1 MAVRIIVVDE
11 QPTVRLHVREAMER
25 AHDLEVIGEATPG
38 SAAIAL
44 VAMVHPDIV
53 LVDVH
58 TSPATGLGMTRL
70 VRDRYPRVRVV
81 AVGEPDPLVQDEAV
95 RAGAWAFVPT
105 TSKGEDVARV
115 VRSVAQGSRR
125 GLVDLTAASQRAS
138 PR

>member
-11 QPTVRLHVREAMER
+11 QPMVRLHVRAAIDAAR
-25 AHDLEVIGEATPG
+25 DLEVVGEATPG
-38 SAAIAL
+38 TAAMAL

-58 TSPATGLGMTRL
+58 SSPATGLGMTRL
-70 VRDRYPRVRVV
+70 VHSRFPKVRVV
-81 AVGEPDPLVQDEAV
+81 AVGEPDPVVQDEAV
-95 RAGAWAFVPT
+95 RSGAWAFVPT
-105 TSKGEDVARV
+105 TWKGEDVAQV
-115 VRSVAQGSRR
+115 LRSVANGSSR

>member
-1 MAVRIIVVDE
+1 MAVKIIVVDD
-11 QPTVRLHVREAMER
+11 QPAVRLHVREAIDAAR
-25 AHDLEVIGEATPG
+25 DLEVIGEATFG

-58 TSPATGLGMTRL
+58 TSPATGLGLARL
-70 VRDRYPRVRVV
+70 VRDRFPRVRVV
-81 AVGEPDPLVQDEAV
+81 AVGHPDSQVQEEAS

-105 TSKGEDVARV
+105 SWTGEEVAHV
-115 VRSVAQGSRR
+115 VRSVARGSRR
-125 GLVDLTAASQRAS
+125 GMVDLTAASQRAS

>member
-1 MAVRIIVVDE
+1 MAVRIIVVDD
-11 QPTVRLHVREAMER
+11 QPSVRLLIR
-25 AHDLEVIGEATPG
+25 AAIDLAPDLEVVGEATSG
-38 SAAIAL
+38 SAAMAL
-44 VAMVHPDIV
+44 MAMVHPDVV

-58 TSPATGLGMTRL
+58 TSPATGLAMTKL
-70 VRDRYPRVRVV
+70 VRDRFPSVRVV
-81 AVGEPDPLVQDEAV
+81 ALGDLNSELHDDAV

-105 TSKGEDVARV
+105 TWNGEEVAHV

>member
-1 MAVRIIVVDE
+1 MAVKIIVVDD
-11 QPTVRLHVREAMER
+11 QPTVRLHVREAIEAAR
-25 AHDLEVIGEATPG
+25 DLEVIGEATPG

-58 TSPATGLGMTRL
+58 SSPATGLGMTRL
-70 VRDRYPRVRVV
+70 VRDRFPRVRVV
-81 AVGEPDPLVQDEAV
+81 AVGDPDSLVRDEAV

-105 TSKGEDVARV
+105 TWTGEEVAHV
-115 VRSVAQGSRR
+115 VRSVARGSRQ

>member
-1 MAVRIIVVDE
+1 MAVRIIVVDD
-11 QPTVRLHVREAMER
+11 QPKVRLHIR
-25 AHDLEVIGEATPG
+25 AAIDAARDLEVVGEATSG
-38 SAAIAL
+38 FAAMAL
-44 VAMVHPDIV
+44 MAMVHPDVV

-70 VRDRYPRVRVV
+70 VRDRFPRVRVV
-81 AVGEPDPLVQDEAV
+81 AVGDLDSDLHDEAV

-105 TSKGEDVARV
+105 TWKGEDVAHV

>member
-1 MAVRIIVVDE
+1 MAVRIIVVND
-11 QPTVRLHVREAMER
+11 QPTVRLHIRAAIDEAR
-25 AHDLEVIGEATPG
+25 DLEVVGEATSG
-38 SAAIAL
+38 SPAIAL
-44 VAMVHPDIV
+44 MAMVHPDIV

-58 TSPATGLGMTRL
+58 SSPATGLGMTRL
-70 VRDRYPRVRVV
+70 VRDRFPRVRVV
-81 AVGEPDPLVQDEAV
+81 AVGDVDSGLQEEAV

-105 TSKGEDVARV
+105 TWKGEDVAHV

>member
-1 MAVRIIVVDE
+1 MAVRIIVVNDH
-11 QPTVRLHVREAMER
+11 PTIRLHIRAAIDEAR
-25 AHDLEVIGEATPG
+25 DLEVVGEATSG
-38 SAAIAL
+38 SPAIAL
-44 VAMVHPDIV
+44 MAMVHPDIV

-58 TSPATGLGMTRL
+58 SSPATGLDMTRL
-70 VRDRYPRVRVV
+70 VRDRFPRVRVV
-81 AVGEPDPLVQDEAV
+81 AVGDVDSGLQEEAV

-105 TSKGEDVARV
+105 TWKGEDVAHV